1 MSVKERTPEEA
12 AVESGFWTKDEY
24 CRFRNIP
31 ESQERRERAAG
42 VGPPFIIADGNG
54 RILYPVAEAKAF
66 IRDLPRFA
74 SRAEV
79 YAAHPELAERD
90 AKQSE
95 NMEQTRKQRWTA
107 ETRARHARKAHRHT
121 AKATASA

>member
-1 MSVKERTPEEA
+1 LRTKDHGADEA
-12 AVESGFWTKDEY
+12 AAEIGFWPRPEY
-24 CRFRNIP
+24 CRTRGI
-31 ESQERRERAAG
+31 SLAQERRERAAG
-42 VGPPFIIADGNG
+42 VGPPFIIADRNG

-66 IRDLPRFA
+66 IRNLPRFA

-107 ETRARHARKAHRHT
+107 ETRARHEPRRRAGKT
-121 AKATASA
+121 A